1 MVLTGLHDG
10 RGERRL
16 AELFS
21 KAYAF
26 KPNTTL
32 EVGTEMPGGLR
43 LDTVEFVVPA
53 DERVEG
59 SVFSGPKVKVG
70 ISNLGDKSVKI
81 GVAIAVTDAD
91 GKLVGVASGGTKL
104 FPMRCRSRDRLLAD
118 DRRGQIRD
126 RERHGVPH
134 QRRARCPELEHPV
147 LEQPRSRSQSGLS
160 FER

>member
-1 MVLTGLHDG
+1 MVFLSKRAGAVVIGMLIVAAGDA
-10 RGERRL
+10 R

-32 EVGTEMPGGLR
+32 EIGTTELPGGLR
-43 LDTVEFVVPA
+43 LDSVEFVVPA
-53 DERVEG
+53 DDPSQG
-59 SVFSGPKVKVG
+59 SVFSGPKVKVA

-104 FPMRCRSRDRLLAD
+104 FPMRADRAIVYSLSIGGVKSELANGTVF
-118 DRRGQIRD
+118 RISV
-126 RERHGVPH
+126 EPVP
-134 QRRARCPELEHPV
+134 
-147 LEQPRSRSQSGLS
+147 
-160 FER
+160 